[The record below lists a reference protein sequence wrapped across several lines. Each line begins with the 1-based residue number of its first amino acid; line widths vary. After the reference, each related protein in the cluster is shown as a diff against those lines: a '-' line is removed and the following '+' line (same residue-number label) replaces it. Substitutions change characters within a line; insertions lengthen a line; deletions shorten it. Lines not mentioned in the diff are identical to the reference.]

1 MKEGIEMEPKIIE
14 RFRQETGNVVRKCGF
29 FISET
34 HPFLG
39 ASPDGLTE
47 KGYLVEVK
55 KVTSKDGESKEDTL
69 CRLAIYKQMNDN
81 IVLNTNHKYFYQLQQ
96 QLFCSKCTQSHF
108 IVSNGVWLN
117 HEVVKF
123 DNIFWQSTLQQL
135 EKFYFQNIFPEVVY
149 PRVLHGQT
157 RWNKEIHFPLK

>member
-14 RFRQETGNVVRKCGF
+14 RFSKETGNVVRKCGF

-47 KGYLVEVK
+47 KGCLVEVK

-69 CRLAIYKQMNDN
+69 CRLAIYKRMNDN

-96 QLFCSKCTQSHF
+96 LFCTKRTQSHF

-117 HEVVKF
+117 HEVVEF
-123 DNIFWQSTLQQL
+123 DNIF
-135 EKFYFQNIFPEVVY
+135 
-149 PRVLHGQT
+149 
-157 RWNKEIHFPLK
+157 

>member
-1 MKEGIEMEPKIIE
+1 MEPKIIE
-14 RFRQETGNVVRKCGF
+14 RFSKETGNVVRKCGF

-55 KVTSKDGESKEDTL
+55 KVTSKKRESKEDAL
-69 CRLAIYKQMNDN
+69 CILAIYKRMNDN

-96 QLFCSKCTQSHF
+96 QLF
-108 IVSNGVWLN
+108 
-117 HEVVKF
+117 
-123 DNIFWQSTLQQL
+123 
-135 EKFYFQNIFPEVVY
+135 
-149 PRVLHGQT
+149 
-157 RWNKEIHFPLK
+157 